1 MVIATASSGEPNCE
15 LRAVDDRHVGDKLRH
30 VRGLDR
36 IPKKNKAF
44 TNLEVRVL
52 LLDFEG
58 HTLRLCDVLLELA
71 PFRNHKRRP

>member
-1 MVIATASSGEPNCE
+1 MRIGRGRVSRVVIATASSGEPNCE
-15 LRAVDDRHVGDKLRH
+15 LRAVDDRHVGDK
-30 VRGLDR
+30 
-36 IPKKNKAF
+36 
-44 TNLEVRVL
+44 LEVRVL